1 MQISHY
7 LGHRFRLGCKA
18 VFNVRQRVGPSL
30 RLLLFLLLG
39 LARVV
44 ADDLALRSELDA
56 AVVAGTIND
65 QPLRLLLDT
74 GADDCA
80 IDKQLIAA
88 MGLARQG
95 ERIIIA
101 PSGMTPVSVF
111 GPAQIAIDGFQ
122 SVKVNPA
129 GIELSRMNLGGL
141 VSFDGLVGLDILG
154 HHTVVISDGAV
165 SFCDGVPAE
174 FSIVKI
180 LTSGDQL
187 SERADVPVSFC
198 NSQDH
203 ICRVDTGMTSSCK
216 FNEVLLKDLV
226 VEGKA
231 VRAGTAKSFDVKGLN
246 AVDRYV
252 LRELTVAGVRF
263 RNVPVSVGRTS
274 AIGLELLRHV
284 NLALDFPRRQILI
297 GKPPQ
302 DVVDRFA
309 INASGMAV
317 GFDAAEALKVL
328 AIRPDSPAETAGVQP
343 GDVIVQLDGR
353 NPAELSIY
361 DIHDIL
367 ARDSKTISVVFC
379 RGQDEH
385 YIELPLQL
393 PFEYPPNWAALD
405 ARQADFEKFL
415 EKLESDPA
423 PAAKP

>member
-1 MQISHY
+1 MKKRY
-7 LGHRFRLGCKA
+7 RR
-18 VFNVRQRVGPSL
+18 VFV
-30 RLLLFLLLG
+30 LLFLLCSVPSQG
-39 LARVV
+39 CG
-44 ADDLALRSELDA
+44 DDQLLRSAWDA
-56 AVVAGTIND
+56 AVVGGTVND
-65 QPLRLLLDT
+65 QHARLLLDT
-74 GADDCA
+74 GADGTG
-80 IDKQLIAA
+80 IEIRLLTEMRIA
-88 MGLARQG
+88 LQR
-95 ERIIIA
+95 ERKIRA
-101 PSGMTPVSVF
+101 PSGTTQVRFYEPI
-111 GPAQIAIDGFQ
+111 GIGIDGFET
-122 SVKVNPA
+122 VRVTPG
-129 GIELSRMNLGGL
+129 GIELAGLNLGGH
-141 VSFDGLVGLDILG
+141 VSFDGLVGMDVLNR
-154 HHTVVISDGAV
+154 HTVLISRGIV
-165 SFCDGVPAE
+165 SLRERVPAE
-174 FSIVKI
+174 FPVVE
-180 LTSGDQL
+180 TFDTGDRV
-187 SERADVPVSFC
+187 EDRADLPVSMSEFGVREF
-198 NSQDH
+198 
-203 ICRVDTGMTSSCK
+203 RVDTGMTDACQ
-216 FNEVLLKDLV
+216 FNDRLVKDMLHRGALV
-226 VEGKA
+226 RGS
-231 VRAGTAKSFDVKGLN
+231 TAKVTDIRG
-246 AVDRYV
+246 AQIIDRFV
-252 LRELTVAGVRF
+252 LRELTVAGVKC
-263 RNVPVSVGRTS
+263 RNVPVSTGQYN
-274 AIGLELLRHV
+274 AIGLELLRHM

-405 ARQADFEKFL
+405 ARQKDFEKFL